1 MSGRLNFLSFGD
13 ANGLSR
19 SLTSPGIRARPLT
32 TDGQTAA
39 VPYPTVT
46 VDRLETLQICGVV
59 TPQIT
64 LNHPLVISDHMQD
77 FVELLFGEILGAGIG
92 VEPDLLDNQIGP
104 LRSDA
109 VDVTE
114 RERDFLFRGYFDAE
128 ETWHNRLGWL
138 KIKLTREIEYL
149 KGVGS

>member
-13 ANGLSR
+13 TNGLSR
-19 SLTSPGIRARPLT
+19 ALTGPGIRASPLT
-32 TDGQTAA
+32 ADGQAAA
-39 VPYPTVT
+39 VPDTTVA

-64 LNHPLVISDHMQD
+64 LNDPLVISDHMQD
-77 FVELLFGEILGAGIG
+77 FIELLFGEILGARIG
-92 VEPDLLDNQIGP
+92 VEPDLLNNQIGP
-104 LRSDA
+104 LRPDA

-128 ETWHNRLGWL
+128 ETWHNMLGWL
-138 KIKLTREIEYL
+138 KLN
-149 KGVGS
+149 

>member
-1 MSGRLNFLSFGD
+1 MPD
-13 ANGLSR
+13 A
-19 SLTSPGIRARPLT
+19 
-32 TDGQTAA
+32 
-39 VPYPTVT
+39 TVT

-77 FVELLFGEILGAGIG
+77 FVELLFGEILGARIG
-92 VEPDLLDNQIGP
+92 VEPDLLNNQIGP

-128 ETWHNRLGWL
+128 ETWHNMLGWL